1 MFAGASILA
10 LALGSKWR
18 VGYWTNRRHNDG
30 GTVPIIDQILELKSP
45 VATDETKVDIFSVI
59 AVDFHDHVEVI
70 KPGLFAEEEER
81 ANWLRGFNMA
91 YFGKES
97 NFGVMSDAGNETFVV
112 DDVNGDN
119 AVSLGSF
126 YVSW

>member
-1 MFAGASILA
+1 
-10 LALGSKWR
+10 
-18 VGYWTNRRHNDG
+18 
-30 GTVPIIDQILELKSP
+30 
-45 VATDETKVDIFSVI
+45 
-59 AVDFHDHVEVI
+59 
-70 KPGLFAEEEER
+70 
-81 ANWLRGFNMA
+81 MA

-126 YVSW
+126 YVS